1 LRFSS
6 GASTLSIVGSVERNT
21 ELFQR
26 ILRLRRAERAHRD
39 DRDIAIVRGE
49 LERELGDVLTR
60 SMAARL
66 LGVHHSS
73 LQRWIDSGDLPLVL
87 SKAGRKGIPV
97 GAVAAL
103 YEALNDGPEG
113 DNRPQRPRQ
122 HRIEPLILESHRY
135 AERLDPR
142 GLIQADEDDH
152 DEEEQTLIADRH
164 RRADR
169 RSLAYHRAV
178 AKRLRRPMVDAARR
192 QIWQWQREG
201 RIDDRYASDWLD
213 ILNRPVPE
221 VRRALRSDAAKMRD
235 LRQSSPFAGTLTEAE
250 RRKIFAE
257 IR

>member
-1 LRFSS
+1 
-6 GASTLSIVGSVERNT
+6 VGVVERNS

-26 ILRLRRAERAHRD
+26 ILRLRRAERAHPE
-39 DRDIAIVRGE
+39 DRDLAI
-49 LERELGDVLTR
+49 VLTR
-60 SMAARL
+60 SMAAQL

-97 GAVAAL
+97 SAVAAL
-103 YEALNDGPEG
+103 YEALADRPSG
-113 DNRPQRPRQ
+113 DNRGHHTRE

-142 GLIQADEDDH
+142 RLIEVDDEDD
-152 DEEEQTLIADRH
+152 QQAVTADRH
-164 RRADR
+164 QRADR

-201 RIDDRYASDWLD
+201 RIDDRYATAWLD

-221 VRRALRSDAAKMRD
+221 VRRALRADSQRMRD

>member
-1 LRFSS
+1 M
-6 GASTLSIVGSVERNT
+6 GVVQRNT
-21 ELFQR
+21 ELFER
-26 ILRLRRAERAHRD
+26 VLRLRRAERAHPD
-39 DRDIAIVRGE
+39 DRDIAAVRAE
-49 LERELGDVLTR
+49 IERELGDVLTR
-60 SMAARL
+60 SMAAQL

-87 SKAGRKGIPV
+87 SKTGRKGIPV
-97 GAVAAL
+97 GAVASL
-103 YEALNDGPEG
+103 HDALNDQLTG
-113 DNRPQRPRQ
+113 DKSQHRTRQ
-122 HRIEPLILESHRY
+122 HRIEPLIRESHRY

-142 GLIQADEDDH
+142 RLIEADDDDDQQAV
-152 DEEEQTLIADRH
+152 IADRH

-178 AKRLRRPMVDAARR
+178 AKRLRRPIVDDARR

-201 RIDDRYASDWLD
+201 RIDDRYATAWLD

-221 VRRALRSDAAKMRD
+221 VRRALSADTQTMRD
-235 LRQSSPFAGTLTEAE
+235 LRQSSPFAGALTEAE

>member
-1 LRFSS
+1 M
-6 GASTLSIVGSVERNT
+6 GVVERNT

-26 ILRLRRAERAHRD
+26 ILSLRRAERAHPD
-39 DRDIAIVRGE
+39 DRDIAVVRAE
-49 LERELGDVLTR
+49 IDRELGDVLSR
-60 SMAARL
+60 SMAAQL

-87 SKAGRKGIPV
+87 SKTGRKGIPIS
-97 GAVAAL
+97 AVAAL
-103 YEALNDGPEG
+103 YEALNDDLSG
-113 DNRPQRPRQ
+113 DNGDEPRDKSRQ

-135 AERLDPR
+135 AERLNPR
-142 GLIQADEDDH
+142 RLIEVDDDEYH
-152 DEEEQTLIADRH
+152 QQSVIADRH

-192 QIWQWQREG
+192 QVWQWQREG
-201 RIDDRYASDWLD
+201 RIDDRYATGWLD

-221 VRRALRSDAAKMRD
+221 VRRALSADTRRMRD

-250 RRKIFAE
+250 RRKILAE